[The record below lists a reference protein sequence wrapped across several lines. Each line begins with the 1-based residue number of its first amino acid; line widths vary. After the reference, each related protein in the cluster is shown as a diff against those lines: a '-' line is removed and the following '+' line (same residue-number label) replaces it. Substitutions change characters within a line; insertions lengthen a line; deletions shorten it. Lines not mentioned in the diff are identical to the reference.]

1 MNLAQTGIALKCHC
15 GSNMDAEMIGVL
27 FDDKGQVKISGRPI
41 RCRVCGAIYRRGER
55 LKYRLVRIEAKC

>member
-15 GSNMDAEMIGVL
+15 GSNMDAEMMGVL
-27 FDDKGQVKISGRPI
+27 FDDRGQVKISGQSI

-55 LKYRLVRIEAKC
+55 LKYRLVRIEGKC